1 MRGKPLILKQQ
12 EDGCVTPVSHKLNAD
27 GYFRYR
33 IPNPD
38 GKGRCELVMYH
49 RYVWEQKYGKIPDG
63 YEIDHICRNRACCNQ
78 EHLQMLEGSEH
89 AIKGNKI
96 RYADR
101 KNKAKEYWLQHKDV
115 TGTKLAEIFGVSF
128 SAGCKWLRDFKV

>member
-12 EDGCVTPVSHKLNAD
+12 EDGCVTPMSHNLN
-27 GYFRYR
+27 
-33 IPNPD
+33 
-38 GKGRCELVMYH
+38 V
-49 RYVWEQKYGKIPDG
+49 
-63 YEIDHICRNRACCNQ
+63 
-78 EHLQMLEGSEH
+78 
-89 AIKGNKI
+89 
-96 RYADR
+96 DR